1 MKAVLPLIPAMFLTA
16 VASADASRTT
26 LASDQANHSALSV
39 LSESAPNLKLG
50 AQLKFRYD
58 INLRDDNTLGHD
70 DTTLGFSM
78 RRTKIEGAGSITG
91 SLKGKFVI
99 AFDRSSGEAV
109 LEDTLVDWEINN
121 TLRATVG
128 QFKLPFARE
137 ESIPSKRQ
145 LFHER
150 SSANETFN
158 QDRSQGVQLNLSAD
172 AWRAALAFSDGFNS
186 DNTAFNSDAEADYA
200 VTARAEFKFGD
211 ADWKA
216 YDQFTSFRGASTGA
230 MIAVAAHWQSAGDTN
245 PALPDNAEMLGF
257 TADASYMAD
266 GWNLYASFVWMNR
279 DDGADDFD
287 DMGMVVQGGLFFT
300 DQLEGIARWS
310 AVFPDSDRAND
321 QDYSDLSLGMN
332 YYIIPESHA
341 AKLTAAVVYSFDATN
356 DSIVST
362 STGHN
367 LLASDDD
374 GQIALTLQLQLLF

>member
-1 MKAVLPLIPAMFLTA
+1 MKNVALLNPALFLAATA
-16 VASADASRTT
+16 AAADLRID
-26 LASDQANHSALSV
+26 LASDAAHRSALSV
-39 LSESAPNLKLG
+39 LDARSAGLDLG
-50 AQLKFRYD
+50 VQLKFRYD
-58 INLRDDNTLGHD
+58 VNLRDDDALGDD

-78 RRTKIEGAGSITG
+78 RRAKVEGSGVITDSIE
-91 SLKGKFVI
+91 GKFVI
-99 AFDRSSGEAV
+99 TFDRSTGDTV
-109 LEDTLVDWEINN
+109 LEDVLVEWEIND
-121 TLRATVG
+121 TLSATIG

-137 ESIPSKRQ
+137 EFITSKRQ

-158 QDRSQGVQLNLSAD
+158 QDRSQGVQLNLAAD
-172 AWRAALAFSDGFNS
+172 TWRAALALSDGFNT

-216 YDQFTSFRGASTGA
+216 YNQFTSFRGASAGA
-230 MIAVAAHWQSAGDTN
+230 MIGAAAHWQSAQDTN
-245 PALPDNAEMLGF
+245 PALPDNAEMLGL

-266 GWNLYASFVWMNR
+266 GWNLFGSFVWMNQ
-279 DDGADDFD
+279 DDGTDDFD
-287 DMGMVVQGGLFFT
+287 DMGVVVQGGLFFT

-310 AVFPDSDRAND
+310 AVFPDSNRAND

-332 YYIIPESHA
+332 YYIVPESHA
-341 AKLTAAVVYSFDATN
+341 AKFTAAVVYSFDATSE
-356 DSIVST
+356 SIVST

-367 LLASDDD
+367 LLASDED